1 MLRTPAIAAII
12 AAVAL
17 ATPQAQ
23 AQEKIRPLDCPAGMV
38 RQAECGQL
46 TVPMYYN
53 STNDKTI
60 DVGFA
65 RIPAENPTAKRGTIF
80 INPGG
85 PGSSVYTALATD
97 FYKEFPADMRKE
109 WDIVGVQPRGLITP
123 VICDEPSGTDM
134 ISMFTNYGGE
144 IKQACENQTPGY
156 TASLT
161 TEHTARDWEEVRKAM
176 GLTKISIYGLSYGTQ
191 LASVY
196 ATLFPDQTDK
206 LILDSGYNQS
216 ASDDEKIP
224 ATVALTHEFFNW
236 VAQHNDRFKLSTTG
250 EEVYDKWAAKV
261 EAESGT
267 VPTMPSPRAKWADV
281 QAETKNLGKV
291 IATGANQQDSPTFQW
306 TTVLMTDNRTWHEA
320 TKLINGEWSISD
332 AEAAHPLVAEYTDPT
347 PEMQNA
353 KFMPILLSCNE
364 RTNTDKPWLLPA
376 AIWTALTGNFL
387 SSNFASG
394 TGMGCK
400 GIDTVTAFPAIT
412 GDKLNHQPLQIQ
424 ALRDPTAP
432 YESGM
437 VMQRKMG
444 SHLISVDNTNHG
456 HLTSNPA
463 VQQAVVE
470 YLRTGKTDVTTIPQ
484 PELRWINSTSHSIE
498 HWYQVLKANTSAQ
511 YAAI

>member
-17 ATPQAQ
+17 AIPHAQ

-53 STNDKTI
+53 STNDRTI
-60 DVGFA
+60 DVGFV

-97 FYKEFPADMRKE
+97 FYKEFPANMRKE
-109 WDIVGVQPRGLITP
+109 WGIVGVQPRGLVTSTP

-134 ISMFTNYGGE
+134 ISMFTNYGGQ
-144 IKQACENQTPGY
+144 IKQACENHTRGY

-236 VAQHNDRFKLSTTG
+236 VAQHNDRFKLGATG

-261 EAESGT
+261 EAESGI
-267 VPTMPSPRAKWADV
+267 VPTIPSPRGKWADV

-320 TKLINGEWSISD
+320 AKLIIGEWSIAD
-332 AEAAHPLVAEYTDPT
+332 AEAAHPLVAER
-347 PEMQNA
+347 QVHA
-353 KFMPILLSCNE
+353 HL
-364 RTNTDKPWLLPA
+364 A
-376 AIWTALTGNFL
+376 FL
-387 SSNFASG
+387 
-394 TGMGCK
+394 
-400 GIDTVTAFPAIT
+400 
-412 GDKLNHQPLQIQ
+412 
-424 ALRDPTAP
+424 
-432 YESGM
+432 
-437 VMQRKMG
+437 
-444 SHLISVDNTNHG
+444 
-456 HLTSNPA
+456 
-463 VQQAVVE
+463 
-470 YLRTGKTDVTTIPQ
+470 
-484 PELRWINSTSHSIE
+484 
-498 HWYQVLKANTSAQ
+498 
-511 YAAI
+511 